1 MTPTHRRKE
10 NAALA
15 SIGASALL
23 TLAKA
28 FAGLM
33 AGSLA
38 LLSEAAHGVLDTGAT
53 IMTYFAVRAADRPAD
68 AGHPYGHGKF
78 EALAALSQTFLLLV
92 LAIGVLVEAMRRLAV
107 QAAAVEPTLL
117 TFGVLVLSMAVD
129 LVRWRKLAEIAR
141 ETRSDALAADALH
154 FSSDLVSSILVA
166 LGLVAARNGYPQGDA
181 VAALGV
187 GLFIAIAGYRL
198 GRHTVDTLVDA
209 APLDLTGRI
218 RGLVEAVPGVVDI
231 DALRLRP
238 AGAKTIGEVTISV
251 PRTLSLERA
260 ALIKA
265 AVSESIRLNL
275 PEAEVT
281 VTANPRALDNETLF
295 EQVLL
300 IAARRRLPV
309 HHVTVQDVGGRKSV
323 SLDVELDGG
332 MQLGPAHAIAST
344 LEATIKSELGAE
356 IEVETHIEPLEI
368 RELTGNDADRG
379 ATTAIVEA
387 LSARASEGGIIR
399 DVHSVR
405 VRQTSAGLVVNYHC
419 RVDPEVT
426 VNKVHDEVDRVERQ
440 VRADHPAIVR
450 IVGHAE
456 PLRSRARVDR
466 STAQ

>member
-1 MTPTHRRKE
+1 MTQSNRRKQ

-15 SIGASALL
+15 SIGASAVL

-28 FAGLM
+28 LAGVM

-53 IMTYFAVRAADRPAD
+53 IMTYFAVRAADKPAD
-68 AGHPYGHGKF
+68 ANHPYGHGKF

-92 LAIGVLVEAMRRLAV
+92 LATGVLVEALRRLAT
-107 QAAAVEPTLL
+107 AALDVEPTRL
-117 TFGVLVLSMAVD
+117 TFAVLALSMAVD
-129 LVRWRKLAEIAR
+129 FIRWRKLSEIAQ

-154 FSSDLVSSILVA
+154 FSSDLVSSCLVM
-166 LGLVAARNGYPQGDA
+166 LGLIAAHFGFPQGDA
-181 VAALGV
+181 LAAVGVA
-187 GLFIAIAGYRL
+187 LFIGIAGYRL
-198 GRHTVDTLVDA
+198 GRRTVDTLVDA

-218 RGLVEAVPGVVDI
+218 RDLVEGVPGVVNI

-238 AGAKTIGEVTISV
+238 AGAQTIGEVTISV

-260 ALIKA
+260 AQIKA
-265 AVSESIRLNL
+265 AVSESIHSTL
-275 PEAEVT
+275 PEADVT
-281 VTANPRALDNETLF
+281 VTVNPRALDNETVF

-323 SLDVELDGG
+323 SLDVELDGA
-332 MQLGPAHAIAST
+332 MQLGPAHAVASA
-344 LEATIKSELGAE
+344 LEAAIQSELGAD

-368 RELTGNDADRG
+368 RELTGNDADPA
-379 ATTAIVEA
+379 ATTAIGAA
-387 LSARASEGGIIR
+387 LRAQASKGGVIR

-419 RVDPEVT
+419 LVDPRVT
-426 VNKVHDEVDRVERQ
+426 VDKVHDEVDRIERP
-440 VRADHPAIVR
+440 VRAAHPAIVR

-456 PLRSRARVDR
+456 PLHGGSD
-466 STAQ
+466 